1 MTAATTNLLRH
12 VRQLVAS
19 RPLDRL
25 TDHQLLEGFI
35 ARREEAMF
43 AQLVRRHGAMVLSV
57 CRRILGHEQ
66 DAEDAF
72 QAAFLILARKAGSIR
87 QSDVGGFLYRVA
99 YHLAVRARANAAK
112 RKDRERREAAMSA
125 TEPLADL
132 TWREVR
138 QLVDEELQRLPDAPR
153 SALVLCCLEN
163 KTQQEAAHLLGWS
176 KGTLRRRLEQGREML
191 RQRLLARGLTPM
203 AALTASLF
211 AEGDAS
217 AIVPAALADATIR
230 IASRSAPIA
239 PAVAAL
245 ADAGLAIVSVS
256 KTKVATA
263 ILLAATLLGGASL
276 WAGLGL
282 TAHGI
287 APPAA
292 PAAAPAGDKPTAPPK
307 REATKNVEIH
317 GRVLGIEG
325 KPQAGAKL
333 LLLSSKGKTTPLGV
347 VAKDGRFTVTIPKET
362 MKDWDY
368 WLVAQADGTG
378 IDFLDLY
385 LFKTKKPVELRL
397 VKDNAIRGRVVN
409 TEGKPIRGVR
419 VAVESIEIY
428 RNNSLDTF
436 RDRWM
441 KLWAGGAGTGQE
453 KAIYLGADALFAATT
468 DADGRFVLQGMG
480 AERTI
485 RIRLRGAG
493 IADTSVF
500 VANRAGLDPKPF
512 NQAIFDHVQ
521 KGHMNYRWS
530 LLSGPDVSV
539 VAEEEKVIRGVV
551 TDADTGK
558 GQSGMI
564 VRLPRDS
571 DEIIH
576 YPPEA
581 KTDAQGRYEIHGVR
595 KTKRY
600 LLCVDDNKDTGH
612 MPSQVWA
619 DDTVAH
625 QPVHADIQVKK
636 GVVITGRIIDGAT
649 GEALPGSVMGVVL
662 RGNPFGKDY
671 PRFDEFHG
679 LGQQNSFDRIDGN
692 QAFRIVAIP
701 GPMLLMGKTEGAE
714 KAVYKYIGGDA
725 VKYPQYFTDN
735 GSAYYGYDHMAP
747 LQGIWNKVLELK
759 PGVAEVNHDIVLERE
774 KILAE
779 VRIQDADGRP
789 LTGAWGATD
798 NPKCCVHCLPYWWD
812 RAESSD
818 RSLWG
823 DAGGKP
829 VRIIFYQAERR
840 LTGTL
845 TLKGEEKQ
853 PVSVKLGPAA
863 AIKGRLLDAE
873 GKLLA
878 DMVVE
883 MRYRDRAAEKLHNII
898 QHNEEKGPILTDATG
913 AFAYDDVIPD
923 MKFELTFRP
932 SKRGSERE
940 MKADI
945 PAIEVKPGE
954 RRDLGAVRVKRAPVK
969 VGEQN

>member
-12 VRQLVAS
+12 VRQLVEG

-25 TDHQLLEGFI
+25 TDHQLLEGFT

-43 AQLVRRHGAMVLSV
+43 AQLVWRHGSMVLSV

-87 QSDVGGFLYRVA
+87 QTDVGGFLYRVA

-112 RKDRERREAAMSA
+112 RKTREQRGGAMSA
-125 TEPLADL
+125 TDPLADL

-138 QLVDEELQRLPDAPR
+138 ELVDEELQRLPDAPR

-176 KGTLRRRLEQGREML
+176 KGTLRRRLEHGREML
-191 RQRLLARGLTPM
+191 RQRLLARGLAPM

-217 AIVPAALADATIR
+217 ATVPATLAAATIR
-230 IASRSAPIA
+230 TASRSAPIA

-245 ADAGLAIVSVS
+245 ADAGMAIVSVS

-263 ILLAATLLGGASL
+263 ILLAATLLSGASL
-276 WAGLGL
+276 WL
-282 TAHGI
+282 TAKPQAAV
-287 APPAA
+287 APS
-292 PAAAPAGDKPTAPPK
+292 AAPAGDTPGAAPTKPQTAK
-307 REATKNVEIH
+307 TVEIQ
-317 GRVLGIEG
+317 GRVLSIAG
-325 KPQAGAKL
+325 KPQAGVRL
-333 LLLSSKGKTTPLGV
+333 LLLSSKGKTTPLGTT
-347 VAKDGRFTVTIPKET
+347 AEDGRFTVTVPKET
-362 MKDWDY
+362 TKHY
-368 WLVAQADGTG
+368 EYYLVAQAEDTG
-378 IDFLDLY
+378 LDFLFLY
-385 LFKTKKPVELRL
+385 QFKNNKPVELRL
-397 VKDNAIRGRVVN
+397 VKDHAIRGRVVN
-409 TEGKPIRGVR
+409 TEGKPVRGVR
-419 VAVESIEIY
+419 VAAEQITVY
-428 RNNSLDTF
+428 GNNSLDTF
-436 RDRWM
+436 RAAWI
-441 KLWAGGAGTGQE
+441 KLWAGGAGDGQE
-453 KAIYLGADALFAATT
+453 KTIYSGADALFATTT
-468 DADGRFVLQGMG
+468 DADGRFVLKGMG

-493 IADTSVF
+493 IADTSVW

-512 NQAIFDHVQ
+512 NQPMLDRIKSGDL

-530 LLSGPDVSV
+530 ILSGPDVSV
-539 VAEEEKVIRGVV
+539 VAEDEKVIRGVV

-558 GQSGMI
+558 GQPGMI
-564 VRLPRDS
+564 VRLLRDS
-571 DEIIH
+571 DEIVH

-600 LLCVDDNKDTGH
+600 LLCVEDNKDTGH

-619 DDTVAH
+619 EDTVAH
-625 QPVHADIQVKK
+625 QPIRADIKVKK
-636 GVVITGRIIDGAT
+636 GVIVTGKIIDGAT
-649 GEALPGSVMGVVL
+649 GEALPGCVMGVVL

-692 QAFRIVAIP
+692 HAFRIVAIP
-701 GPMLLMGKTEGAE
+701 GPMLLMGKTEGTD
-714 KAVYKYIGGDA
+714 KAVYKYKGGDA
-725 VKYPQYFTDN
+725 KKYPQYFGDE
-735 GSAYYGYDHMAP
+735 GRHYYGYDHMAP
-747 LQGIWNKVLELK
+747 LQGIWNGVLELK
-759 PGVAEVNHDIVLERE
+759 PGVDMVKQDIVLERE

-789 LTGAWGATD
+789 LTGAWASTD
-798 NPKCCVHCLPYWWD
+798 NRECGVSFESHGG
-812 RAESSD
+812 REESSTC
-818 RSLWG
+818 SVYG

-829 VRIIFYQAERR
+829 LRIIFYQAQRK
-840 LTGTL
+840 LTGAL
-845 TLKGEEKQ
+845 TLKGDEEQ
-853 PVSVKLGPAA
+853 PICVKLGPAA
-863 AIKGRLLDAE
+863 AIKGRLLDTE
-873 GKLLA
+873 GKPLA
-878 DMVVE
+878 DMKVE
-883 MRYRDRAAEKLHNII
+883 LRYRNRAAETVHDAV
-898 QHNEEKGPILTDATG
+898 HHYEGSGPIITDAAG
-913 AFAYDDVIPD
+913 AFAYDDVIPG
-923 MKFELTFRP
+923 MKFELAFRP
-932 SKRGSERE
+932 SKRRSERE

-954 RRDLGAVRVKRAPVK
+954 RRDLGAIRAKRTPAK
-969 VGEQN
+969 AGE